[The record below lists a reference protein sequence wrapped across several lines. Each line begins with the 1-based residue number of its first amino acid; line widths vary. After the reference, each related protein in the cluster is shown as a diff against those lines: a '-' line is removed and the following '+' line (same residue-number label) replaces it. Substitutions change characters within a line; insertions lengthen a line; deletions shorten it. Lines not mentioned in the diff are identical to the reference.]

1 MLDES
6 SAGPGAPFGKG
17 VAEALEYLL
26 DLARKDGFQ
35 TKNLDGYAGHVE
47 YGEGE
52 ELIGV
57 LGHVDVVPPGDG
69 WTTPPFAPEI
79 RDGKLYA
86 RGAIDDKGPTM
97 AAYFALRLIKELGL
111 PLSKRVRLI
120 LGTDEENLWRD
131 MAYYFEREEMPSMG
145 FAPDADFP
153 IIYAEKGLLDITLV
167 GDGSAAAG
175 EADAEAWTLARWEA
189 GHRFNMV
196 PDGARAVLEG
206 SGDVFDLKMKYQD
219 YLLQNRIRGYAQEAD
234 DHLLLV
240 LEGRSHHGSEPDKG
254 LNAGLELARFL
265 HSIALDPEGARFI
278 GMIHDL
284 LVDDFFGN
292 KLGIAQEDD
301 TVGPLTVN
309 AGVFRYE
316 KGGERRLGLNV
327 RYPIR
332 GDSESILKRHRG
344 AGAPLRLRDR
354 GDGPQAVPLHRAG
367 SSAGPHPV
375 PGIRGADGRQGL
387 AVGHRRRYL
396 CPGPRERRRLRP
408 PVSGQGRDRP
418 PGGRVHRGGGSP
430 QGGGHLRPGDLRVGE
445 IKIKDE
451 KGIGGS
457 VSLRRQKGRGT
468 LFFCFGRFAPGDAP
482 PPD

>member
-1 MLDES
+1 MMSIDWEREMEKRREELLERTKEFLAIESVLDES
-6 SAGPGAPFGKG
+6 TAGSGAPFGKG

-26 DLARKDGFQ
+26 DLARRDGFV

-52 ELIGV
+52 ELIGI

-69 WTTPPFAPEI
+69 WTTPPFSPDI

-131 MAYYFEREEMPSMG
+131 MAYYFEREEMPTMG

-167 GDGSAAAG
+167 GDASDAEE
-175 EADAEAWTLARWEA
+175 EADEEVWTLARWEA

-196 PDGARAVLEG
+196 PDRSRAVLEG
-206 SGDVFDLKMKYQD
+206 SGDVFSLKEKYQD
-219 YLLQNRIRGYAQEAD
+219 FLLKNRIRGYAQEAD

-254 LNAGLELARFL
+254 LNAGLEMARFL
-265 HSIALDPEGARFI
+265 NTITLDPEGSRFI
-278 GMIHDL
+278 RMIHDV
-284 LVDDFFGN
+284 LVDDFFG
-292 KLGIAQEDD
+292 KRLGIAQEDD

-309 AGVFRYE
+309 AGVFRYRR
-316 KGGERRLGLNV
+316 GGERKLGLNV

-332 GDSESILKRHRG
+332 GNGEDIVKAVAERVRPYGLKIGGTDHK
-344 AGAPLRLRDR
+344 P
-354 GDGPQAVPLHRAG
+354 
-367 SSAGPHPV
+367 PHHIDPNHSLV
-375 PGIRGADGRQGL
+375 RTLSRVYEERTGEKASLL
-387 AVGHRRRYL
+387 AI
-396 CPGPRERRRLRP
+396 
-408 PVSGQGRDRP
+408 
-418 PGGRVHRGGGSP
+418 GGGTYARALKNGVAFGP
-430 QGGGHLRPGDLRVGE
+430 LFPGKEETAHQTDEHIEVEDLLKAAAIYAQAIYELAR
-445 IKIKDE
+445 
-451 KGIGGS
+451 
-457 VSLRRQKGRGT
+457 
-468 LFFCFGRFAPGDAP
+468 
-482 PPD
+482 

>member
-1 MLDES
+1 MTIDWEREIERYREELLQRTKEFLAIESVLDEA

-26 DLARKDGFQ
+26 ELARRDGFR
-35 TKNLDGYAGHVE
+35 TKNVDGYAGHVE

-52 ELIGV
+52 ELIGI

-69 WTTPPFAPEI
+69 WTTPPFAPDI

-97 AAYFALRLIKELGL
+97 AVYFALRLIKELGL

-131 MAYYFEREEMPSMG
+131 MDYYFEREEMPSMG

-153 IIYAEKGLLDITLV
+153 VIYAEKGLLDITLV
-167 GDGSAAAG
+167 GDSSTASGD
-175 EADAEAWTLARWEA
+175 ADADVWTLVRWEA
-189 GHRFNMV
+189 GHRVNMV
-196 PDGARAVLEG
+196 PDRARAVLEG
-206 SGDVFDLKMKYQD
+206 SGDVFALKEKYQD
-219 YLLQNRIRGYAQEAD
+219 FLLRNRIRGYAQEAD

-254 LNAGLELARFL
+254 LNAALEMARFL
-265 HSIALDPEGARFI
+265 HTLPLDPEGARFI
-278 GMIHDL
+278 GMINDY
-284 LVDDFFGN
+284 LVDDFFGK

-316 KGGERRLGLNV
+316 RDGERRVGLNV

-332 GDSESILKRHRG
+332 GDSEAILNTIAQRMRPYGLKIGETDHKPSHFVDPDH
-344 AGAPLRLRDR
+344 PL
-354 GDGPQAVPLHRAG
+354 
-367 SSAGPHPV
+367 
-375 PGIRGADGRQGL
+375 IRTLSRVYEERTGQKASLL
-387 AVGHRRRYL
+387 AI
-396 CPGPRERRRLRP
+396 
-408 PVSGQGRDRP
+408 
-418 PGGRVHRGGGSP
+418 GGGTYARALKNGVAFGP
-430 QGGGHLRPGDLRVGE
+430 LFPGKE
-445 IKIKDE
+445 ETAHQKDE
-451 KGIGGS
+451 HIEVEDLLKAAAIYAQAIYELAS
-457 VSLRRQKGRGT
+457 
-468 LFFCFGRFAPGDAP
+468 
-482 PPD
+482 

>member
-1 MLDES
+1 MKIDWEQEMEKFRGELLQRTKEFLAIESVLDES

-26 DLARKDGFQ
+26 DLARKDGFE

-175 EADAEAWTLARWEA
+175 EADAEAWMLARWEA

-332 GDSESILKRHRG
+332 GDSESILSAIAERVRPYGFEIGETDHKPSHYIEPDH
-344 AGAPLRLRDR
+344 PLVRTLSRVYEER
-354 GDGPQAVPLHRAG
+354 TGDKASL
-367 SSAGPHPV
+367 
-375 PGIRGADGRQGL
+375 L
-387 AVGHRRRYL
+387 AI
-396 CPGPRERRRLRP
+396 
-408 PVSGQGRDRP
+408 
-418 PGGRVHRGGGSP
+418 GGGTYARALENGVAFGP
-430 QGGGHLRPGDLRVGE
+430 LFPGKEETAHQADEYIEVEDLLKAAAIYAQAIYELAR
-445 IKIKDE
+445 
-451 KGIGGS
+451 
-457 VSLRRQKGRGT
+457 
-468 LFFCFGRFAPGDAP
+468 
-482 PPD
+482 

>member
-1 MLDES
+1 MMSIDWEREMEKRREELLARTKEFLAIESVLDES

-26 DLARKDGFQ
+26 DLARRDGFE

-52 ELIGV
+52 ELIGI

-69 WTTPPFAPEI
+69 WTTPPFSPDI

-153 IIYAEKGLLDITLV
+153 IIYAEKGLLDLILV
-167 GDGSAAAG
+167 G
-175 EADAEAWTLARWEA
+175 EVPDAEEEAGAEVWTLARWEA
-189 GHRFNMV
+189 GHRLNMV
-196 PDGARAVLEG
+196 PDRSRAVLEG
-206 SGDVFDLKMKYQD
+206 SGDVFSLKEKYQEF
-219 YLLQNRIRGYAQEAD
+219 LLKNRIRGYAQEAD

-254 LNAGLELARFL
+254 LNAGLEMARFL
-265 HSIALDPEGARFI
+265 KTIALDPEGSRFVGLI
-278 GMIHDL
+278 NEF
-284 LVDDFFGN
+284 LVDDFFGK

-309 AGVFRYE
+309 AGLFRYRR
-316 KGGERRLGLNV
+316 GGERKLGLNI

-332 GDSESILKRHRG
+332 GNGEDIRKAVAERVRPYGLEIGETDHKPPHYIDPEH
-344 AGAPLRLRDR
+344 PLVQTLSRVYEERTGEKASL
-354 GDGPQAVPLHRAG
+354 
-367 SSAGPHPV
+367 
-375 PGIRGADGRQGL
+375 L
-387 AVGHRRRYL
+387 AI
-396 CPGPRERRRLRP
+396 
-408 PVSGQGRDRP
+408 
-418 PGGRVHRGGGSP
+418 GGGTYARALNNGVAFGP
-430 QGGGHLRPGDLRVGE
+430 LFPGKEETAHQADEHIEVEDLLKAAAIYAQAIYELAR
-445 IKIKDE
+445 
-451 KGIGGS
+451 
-457 VSLRRQKGRGT
+457 
-468 LFFCFGRFAPGDAP
+468 
-482 PPD
+482 

>member
-1 MLDES
+1 M
-6 SAGPGAPFGKG
+6 
-17 VAEALEYLL
+17 
-26 DLARKDGFQ
+26 
-35 TKNLDGYAGHVE
+35 E

-206 SGDVFDLKMKYQD
+206 SGDVFYLKMKYQD

-254 LNAGLELARFL
+254 LNAGLEIGPFP
-265 HSIALDPEGARFI
+265 ALD
-278 GMIHDL
+278 
-284 LVDDFFGN
+284 
-292 KLGIAQEDD
+292 
-301 TVGPLTVN
+301 
-309 AGVFRYE
+309 
-316 KGGERRLGLNV
+316 
-327 RYPIR
+327 
-332 GDSESILKRHRG
+332 
-344 AGAPLRLRDR
+344 
-354 GDGPQAVPLHRAG
+354 RAG
-367 SSAGPHPV
+367 S
-375 PGIRGADGRQGL
+375 
-387 AVGHRRRYL
+387 
-396 CPGPRERRRLRP
+396 
-408 PVSGQGRDRP
+408 
-418 PGGRVHRGGGSP
+418 GGSP
-430 QGGGHLRPGDLRVGE
+430 FHRDDPR
-445 IKIKDE
+445 
-451 KGIGGS
+451 S
-457 VSLRRQKGRGT
+457 SRGR
-468 LFFCFGRFAPGDAP
+468 LFRKTSWASPRKMTRWVP
-482 PPD
+482 